1 MAKSFSREYRFELS
15 TLLFAIGLL
24 ATFIASIGIFVGTLP
39 AYLLPFQPAIKA
51 FGNWIY
57 WLMVIGPIVMV
68 GGAWWLADSVKKTH
82 DLIKYLRVDSKAKFV
97 KNLDDIEYLA
107 WVLPRKYEDMVI
119 DKKRQFKI

>member
-24 ATFIASIGIFVGTLP
+24 ATFIASIGIFIGTLP

-57 WLMVIGPIVMV
+57 CLW
-68 GGAWWLADSVKKTH
+68 S
-82 DLIKYLRVDSKAKFV
+82 
-97 KNLDDIEYLA
+97 
-107 WVLPRKYEDMVI
+107 
-119 DKKRQFKI
+119 